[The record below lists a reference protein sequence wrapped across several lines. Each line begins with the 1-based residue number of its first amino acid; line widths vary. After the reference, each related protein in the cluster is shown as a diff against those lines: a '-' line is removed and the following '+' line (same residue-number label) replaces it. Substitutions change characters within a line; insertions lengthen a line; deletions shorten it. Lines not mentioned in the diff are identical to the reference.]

1 MGYVE
6 FPNLP
11 QKKVA
16 AMILSPQYERVLAD
30 LTAMN
35 IELIV
40 TEKCD
45 DVQDA
50 VSFHA
55 DILCHHLGGDDI
67 VVYPYSYSLND
78 SLKQLGMNVIQSTTR
93 LSQKYPYD
101 ISLNAA
107 RVGQHLICNEKYTDK
122 AILSGTTYETIMDVK
137 QGYSKCSTLIVD
149 ERSIVTADHTIAT
162 ACKQAGF
169 DVLTIM
175 DGGIRLDG
183 YAYGFIGGAG
193 VKLSKSQMYFTGKL
207 TSHSDGA
214 KIREFIEERNIEI
227 IEGSVDCLMDIGSMI
242 PIME

>member
-11 QKKVA
+11 QKKVT

-30 LTAMN
+30 LKAMN

-50 VSFHA
+50 VGFHA

-67 VVYPYSYSLND
+67 VVYPYSYSLNN
-78 SLKQLGMNVIQSTTR
+78 SLKELGMNVINSTTR

-107 RVGQHLICNEKYTDK
+107 RIGQHLICNEKYTDK
-122 AILSGTTYETIMDVK
+122 AILSGTTYETILDVN
-137 QGYSKCSTLIVD
+137 QGYAKCSTLIVD
-149 ERSIVTADHTIAT
+149 ERSIVTADHAIAI
-162 ACKQAGF
+162 ACQEAGF
-169 DVLTIM
+169 DVLMIM

-193 VKLSKSQMYFTGKL
+193 VKLSKSQIYFTGKL
-207 TSHSDGA
+207 TSHSDGT
-214 KIREFIEERNIEI
+214 KIREFIEERNVEI
-227 IEGSVDCLMDIGSMI
+227 IEGSVDYLIDIGSMI